1 MAEFKAGDRVVKMS
15 GIGAGK
21 YGTVN
26 SVMEN
31 GTLNVTFDGERL
43 PKYCD
48 PALCGQVAA
57 NAKFRWGDRVK
68 DKHGNR
74 GIVVGIQD
82 DDAGPFGSPPSKY
95 GAILRIK
102 TDDGKTGYLEEANA
116 SLANSRAANS
126 AAADKGRKLLSGTRG
141 EGYVAT
147 MEKELAAG
155 KSEGLKHDIRVASH
169 YAEHGTPEGKE
180 FHKAVLVYLKELG
193 RKYGINSAAANAVS
207 NASYRNSHS
216 YFVIAPGIKDHCILS
231 GWDNRED
238 AEYAAADLRKR
249 GVGCSVARRQLLEMS
264 GVDPDVEKSWK
275 GNHVPNAAANAVA
288 RNAGESAHFKLF
300 QGMARAAVG
309 EILYAAEGE
318 LRALTGKAKEC
329 ADAARAQGDAKTV
342 SDIARVLSLLKD
354 AVRKH
359 HSDCLRTIG

>member
-26 SVMEN
+26 SVMES

-48 PALCGQVAA
+48 PARCGQVAA
-57 NAKFRWGDRVK
+57 NAKPGDWVTLK
-68 DKHGNR
+68 GD
-74 GIVVGIQD
+74 
-82 DDAGPFGSPPSKY
+82 PSKTTMVVDEVRRDGHFRVTAIP
-95 GAILRIK
+95 GAWF
-102 TDDGKTGYLEEANA
+102 TDSEVDIVKRA
-116 SLANSRAANS
+116 SNSR
-126 AAADKGRKLLSGTRG
+126 
-141 EGYVAT
+141 
-147 MEKELAAG
+147 
-155 KSEGLKHDIRVASH
+155 
-169 YAEHGTPEGKE
+169 
-180 FHKAVLVYLKELG
+180 
-193 RKYGINSAAANAVS
+193 
-207 NASYRNSHS
+207 
-216 YFVIAPGIKDHCILS
+216 
-231 GWDNRED
+231 
-238 AEYAAADLRKR
+238 
-249 GVGCSVARRQLLEMS
+249 
-264 GVDPDVEKSWK
+264 
-275 GNHVPNAAANAVA
+275 AANAVA